1 MSCERVWY
9 EGHTRSSL
17 KVGWYYWL
25 FPFGLVGDDNVDW
38 NSLNVCGCVTH
49 HDVIDCV
56 GLASRRGYGW
66 ELPEQFRAEELVPL
80 CGEVPVSWSGG
91 VHDVVHPQ
99 GVPVSMC
106 MYPFKAI
113 VVKRPYH
120 DLQLYL
126 VISKG
131 EGYGIVIWYGDSG
144 GV

>member
-1 MSCERVWY
+1 
-9 EGHTRSSL
+9 
-17 KVGWYYWL
+17 L

-38 NSLNVCGCVTH
+38 HSLNARGCVSH
-49 HDVIDCV
+49 HDAIDCV
-56 GLASRRGYGW
+56 GLASRRRGYGW
-66 ELPEQFRAEELVPL
+66 ELLEQFRAEELVL
-80 CGEVPVSWSGG
+80 LYGEVPVSWSGG

-99 GVPVSMC
+99 GVHVSIC

-113 VVKRPYH
+113 VIKRPYH

-131 EGYGIVIWYGDSG
+131 DGYGIVIRHGDSG